1 MTHHHHHPYYPLDL
15 ELPGYV
21 PMTLNF
27 EYILGVFFAAVAAV
41 FILTWLVAGTR
52 RHLSPGDKVVA
63 SWFMVTGLIHFVI
76 EGWVVYKADFYKD
89 TTGNLLSECW
99 KEYAK
104 ADSRYATRDSFII
117 SMEAVTAFVWGPAC
131 LAVTYGI
138 LGRKPWRL
146 PLMIVVSLGQIYGD
160 VLYYAT
166 CWLEGFAHSRPEV
179 LYFWI
184 YFVIINSFWIIIPSS
199 VILYAA
205 GKITTH
211 AVEVEGDLLTSSTR
225 NGKSKSL

>member
-76 EGWVVYKADFYKD
+76 EG
-89 TTGNLLSECW
+89 